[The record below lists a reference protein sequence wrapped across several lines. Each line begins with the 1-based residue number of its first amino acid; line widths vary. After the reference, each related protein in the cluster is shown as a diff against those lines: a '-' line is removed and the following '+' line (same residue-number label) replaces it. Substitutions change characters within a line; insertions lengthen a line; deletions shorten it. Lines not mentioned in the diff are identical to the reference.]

1 MTKNILGSPPS
12 SKVMRATGLTL
23 ALLIL
28 ISSPLSPVNSEERD
42 NAKEAVVNLK
52 AYAAYKMGQYDKAK
66 QIWEGLAKK
75 GNTTALLNL
84 ANLFQQGQGVT
95 KDDREAHVLLEKAAT
110 LGDARA
116 QYELGMSY
124 EKGHVVERDIDK
136 AAEWLKKSADQ
147 GFSDGQFAY
156 GVMLATA
163 RGQGIDQAS
172 RQDKQ
177 AAIDLL
183 SKAKAG
189 GHLEAGNYLDTLRAS
204 LD

>member
-1 MTKNILGSPPS
+1 MTKNILSSPPS

-183 SKAKAG
+183 AKAKAG